1 MLFQTSCNRAKDAQ
15 RSIAHRMGTATL
27 SHLTLL
33 IAHDVSTM
41 NKLSPR
47 EFRHEGGILIEPG
60 FKPKSSV
67 SYFIISTI
75 PYGASGKDFPS
86 REPRDNMEHRQK
98 RD

>member
-1 MLFQTSCNRAKDAQ
+1 MK
-15 RSIAHRMGTATL
+15 
-27 SHLTLL
+27 
-33 IAHDVSTM
+33 
-41 NKLSPR
+41 
-47 EFRHEGGILIEPG
+47 GILIEPG
-60 FKPKSSV
+60 FEPKSSV